1 MSIKVLTSVLFLS
14 AMALGQTAAGEAV
27 VMGSRGVWRSAQGE
41 VKHWKRLSAGAV
53 IETLTEGGEI
63 YVICPKAGA
72 VTHRCTRPPC
82 KIPVCTG
89 PGVASGDVKAQGTSI
104 WDYFQKRPAPGVM
117 AGVRGGINEPQEAV
131 VRLEGGVVDL
141 TRSLEKV
148 FEGEYCLLLS
158 PVAAPQTGRPLRVR
172 WRPGTAAAEG
182 TRPGLYLLHKATAT
196 CERTDAEPAWVLVA
210 AAADHARWEPEFRRT
225 QAQLESLEQRGFGAP
240 ASLAILRAMLATY
253 AESLA
258 K

>member
-1 MSIKVLTSVLFLS
+1 MTIRVLTSVFLLS
-14 AMALGQTAAGEAV
+14 AFAPGQSGSAGAV
-27 VMGSRGVWRSAQGE
+27 VMGSRGAWRTASGE
-41 VKHWKRLSAGAV
+41 VKNWSRLTLGAV
-53 IETLTEGGEI
+53 AETATEGGEI

-104 WDYFQKRPAPGVM
+104 WDYFQKRPSPGVM

-131 VRLEGGVVDL
+131 VRIDGTALDL
-141 TRSLEKV
+141 SPALAKV

-158 PVAAPQTGRPLRVR
+158 PGTQPGAARPLRVR
-172 WRPGTAAAEG
+172 WRPGTVAAEG
-182 TRPGLYLLHKATAT
+182 VRPGLYLLQKATAT

-210 AAADHARWEPEFRRT
+210 AAADQLRWAPEFTRT

-253 AESLA
+253 AESLG

>member
-1 MSIKVLTSVLFLS
+1 V
-14 AMALGQTAAGEAV
+14 ALGQTGAGGVV
-27 VMGSRGVWRSAQGE
+27 VMGSRGGWRSAQGE
-41 VKHWKRLSAGAV
+41 VKHWSRLSAGAV
-53 IETLTEGGEI
+53 IETPTEGGEI
-63 YVICPKAGA
+63 YVICPKSGA

-104 WDYFQKRPAPGVM
+104 WDYFLKRPSPGVM

-131 VRLEGGVVDL
+131 LRLEGAMLDL
-141 TRSLEKV
+141 TPSLEKV

-158 PVAAPQTGRPLRVR
+158 PVTAPQTARPLRVR
-172 WRPGTAAAEG
+172 WRPGMAPAEG
-182 TRPGLYLLHKATAT
+182 MRPGLYLLHKATAA
-196 CERTDAEPAWVLVA
+196 CERTDAEPAWVMVA
-210 AAADHARWEPEFRRT
+210 AAADHARWGPEFTRT

-253 AESLA
+253 AESA
-258 K
+258 GK